1 MDIASMLEVQVN
13 EVTDGKE
20 IELKENVTPG
30 ATFSRA
36 SSPPLK
42 PYSQTE
48 NDFFKMLYGAD
59 VPAVRFCRIH
69 CTACDIHI
77 GSAPSQITNMFEHPK
92 LRTLLCLKCY
102 EFYGDGD
109 FEQGDD
115 QTDMFC
121 RWCANGGNL
130 YCCSL
135 CSNTFCAKCIK
146 RNFDAVVAKKIE
158 ADENWKCFVCDETDL
173 YPARS
178 LCRAIIQHVQT
189 VSRILQNDKSMT
201 AAQIDEKM
209 SLDEARC
216 CVRKRKRKR
225 RRTGS
230 CSEDEDDE
238 TYNPVL
244 SEIPQAKRR
253 RTRKSG
259 AFPSIHT
266 NGSVNNTSDDESSL
280 LGGDNDLL
288 PAMLACEQTMTE
300 GETALPFGPP
310 PPPLQRVKPPPLVY
324 TNNTK
329 INPIPTANL
338 LKPVQVRRLTPIG
351 QLSQAPRP
359 MLVHKRPNRPMVSIP
374 QPKPHPKPS
383 PQVPPQQKRA
393 RVHLPQSRSQN
404 RSDTGF
410 GAPKIIDLDSDSD
423 EAIEVIAEASKSP
436 EKSKTQQDKQDAEL
450 SEMRDKSF
458 EQLILDQKQD
468 IDLALQTLRK
478 KFSTILSVSSD
489 ETQRNSRRNASLKM
503 RQFQQVMRK
512 AICRL
517 AQIND
522 RVVREY
528 QSWKK
533 HQPAERNANSE
544 RTKVD
549 LLPTKNPDV
558 DLEMKCIRDSASE
571 SEGEDED
578 KSEDTILEASNLEAD
593 QLNCYRN
600 LTLFRKKVTF
610 EQAVGDDKPFKE
622 DKSVQADDVR
632 TRDYE
637 KSVGY
642 SLLMKAEYDPKTNK
656 DVLKPVA
663 IPNDHFGKFQEQY
676 IYHLQHIEDNGIKT
690 DDDVDDL
697 PDPNETPLKDLI
709 EANSPFIAEMLE
721 NIAPTVTN
729 GSSSVEIEMISD
741 ETPPVEKNI
750 SEEIFEDHHADPT
763 VATCKAVEELVKMVT
778 KLSDELKSSN
788 NSPEND
794 ALSPAEIT
802 DKSEDTSKKEKTRM
816 NDESKDEETVLAVR
830 TLIEEESSSSNDVS
844 EPPDAAQAVEDGCS
858 FLN

>member
-1 MDIASMLEVQVN
+1 
-13 EVTDGKE
+13 
-20 IELKENVTPG
+20 
-30 ATFSRA
+30 
-36 SSPPLK
+36 
-42 PYSQTE
+42 
-48 NDFFKMLYGAD
+48 
-59 VPAVRFCRIH
+59 
-69 CTACDIHI
+69 
-77 GSAPSQITNMFEHPK
+77 MF
-92 LRTLLCLKCY
+92 
-102 EFYGDGD
+102 
-109 FEQGDD
+109 
-115 QTDMFC
+115 
-121 RWCANGGNL
+121 
-130 YCCSL
+130 
-135 CSNTFCAKCIK
+135 
-146 RNFDAVVAKKIE
+146 
-158 ADENWKCFVCDETDL
+158 
-173 YPARS
+173 
-178 LCRAIIQHVQT
+178 
-189 VSRILQNDKSMT
+189 RILQNDKSMT

-244 SEIPQAKRR
+244 SEIPQAKKR

-266 NGSVNNTSDDESSL
+266 NGSVNNPSDDDSSL

-310 PPPLQRVKPPPLVY
+310 PPPLQRVKPPPLIY

-338 LKPVQVRRLTPIG
+338 LKPVQVRRITPVG

-374 QPKPHPKPS
+374 QPTPHPKPHPKPQA
-383 PQVPPQQKRA
+383 QVQIPPQQKRA
-393 RVHLPQSRSQN
+393 RVLLPQSRSQN
-404 RSDTGF
+404 PSDTGS
-410 GAPKIIDLDSDSD
+410 GTPKIIDLDSDSD
-423 EAIEVIAEASKSP
+423 EAIEVIAEPSKSP
-436 EKSKTQQDKQDAEL
+436 QKSKTQQDKEDAEV
-450 SEMRDKSF
+450 SEMRDKTF

-478 KFSTILSVSSD
+478 KFNTILSASSD
-489 ETQRNSRRNASLKM
+489 ETQRNSHRNASLKM

-528 QSWKK
+528 QCWKK
-533 HQPAERNANSE
+533 HQSAERNENSE
-544 RTKVD
+544 RTKVNFQ
-549 LLPTKNPDV
+549 PTKNPEV

-571 SEGEDED
+571 SEGEYED
-578 KSEDTILEASNLEAD
+578 RTEDTILEASNLEAD

-600 LTLFRKKVTF
+600 LTLFRKKVTV

-622 DKSVQADDVR
+622 DKSVQVDDVR

-642 SLLMKAEYDPKTNK
+642 SLLMKAEYNPKTNK
-656 DVLKPVA
+656 EVLKPVA

-676 IYHLQHIEDNGIKT
+676 IYHLQHIEDNAIKT

-697 PDPNETPLKDLI
+697 PDPKETPLKDLI

-729 GSSSVEIEMISD
+729 GSSSVETEMIVD
-741 ETPPVEKNI
+741 KMPPVEKNI

-763 VATCKAVEELVKMVT
+763 VATSKAVEELVKMVT

-802 DKSEDTSKKEKTRM
+802 DKSEETSKNEKTKM

-830 TLIEEESSSSNDVS
+830 TLIEEESSSSNDFS
-844 EPPDAAQAVEDGCS
+844 EPPDAAQAVEDACS